1 MDANVIQTIAGYV
14 AIAVPVTV
22 ALGNLARIAMEWL
35 SQRHKIK
42 TTVIQQTHDI
52 TTHYLD
58 RALDPKVPLALRH
71 QLLRF
76 LATPD
81 RDGSRLQNWAKG
93 ELERVGS
100 IVDETNRAVEDA
112 EKELHAAKSAAQV
125 AAAEKK
131 LTNAMHRQRS
141 LMEPPVKPP
150 MTAAALRAGL
160 ISDTDLSGLD
170 MQHSDLKKMSLVY
183 RKLRAADFSG
193 SDLSDASLQGCD
205 LRAAVFAN
213 SNLSGTTF
221 YQADLRGANLQGAT
235 LVRNDFREA
244 RLEGTDFRGATIEN
258 IDFRATYDKSTQW
271 PEGFDPD
278 AAGAVRVDAKP
289 SKVADAAAAAATEGN
304 AQPGVPGDA

>member
-1 MDANVIQTIAGYV
+1 MQKEVIQTIAGYI

-35 SQRHKIK
+35 SQQHKIK
-42 TTVIQQTHDI
+42 TTLIQQTHDI

-81 RDGSRLQNWAKG
+81 QGGSRLQDWAEG
-93 ELERVGS
+93 ELERIGN
-100 IVDETNRAVEDA
+100 IVDETTRAVEAA
-112 EKELHAAKSAAQV
+112 EKELQAAKSAAQV

-131 LTNAMHRQRS
+131 LVDAMKRQQA
-141 LMEPPVKPP
+141 LMEPPVRPP

-160 ISDTDLSGLD
+160 VSDADLSGLD
-170 MQHSDLKKMSLVY
+170 MQHSDLKKMRLAY
-183 RKLRAADFSG
+183 RRLRGADFSG

-213 SNLSGTTF
+213 SNLSRTVF
-221 YQADLRGANLQGAT
+221 YEADLREANLQGAT
-235 LVRNDFREA
+235 LVGSDFQRA
-244 RLEGTDFRGATIEN
+244 RLEGADFRGTTIEDV
-258 IDFRATYDKSTQW
+258 DFRATYDKSTLW

-278 AAGAVRVDAKP
+278 AAGAVRVDVERGD
-289 SKVADAAAAAATEGN
+289 VATAEL
-304 AQPGVPGDA
+304 

>member
-1 MDANVIQTIAGYV
+1 MQAEVIQTIVGYV

-35 SQRHKIK
+35 SQQHKIK
-42 TTVIQQTHDI
+42 TTVIQQTHNI

-58 RALDPKVPLALRH
+58 RALDPNVPLALRH

-81 RDGSRLQNWAKG
+81 HDGSRLQSWAKG

-100 IVDETNRAVEDA
+100 IVDETNRAVEFA

-131 LTNAMHRQRS
+131 LSDAMQRQRS
-141 LMEPPVKPP
+141 LMEPPTTPP

-160 ISDTDLSGLD
+160 ISDKDLSGLD
-170 MQHSDLKKMSLVY
+170 MQNSDLKNMSLDY
-183 RKLRAADFSG
+183 RKLRGADFSG
-193 SDLSDASLQGCD
+193 SDLSSATLQGCD
-205 LRAAVFAN
+205 LRAVVFAN
-213 SNLSGTTF
+213 CNLTRTSF
-221 YQADLRGANLQGAT
+221 HKADLRGANFRGAT
-235 LVRNDFREA
+235 LQKNNFSEA
-244 RLEGTDFRGATIEN
+244 RLEGADFHDTSIEKV
-258 IDFRATYDKSTQW
+258 DFRATYDMSTKW

-278 AAGAVRVDAKP
+278 AAGAVRVDATP
-289 SKVADAAAAAATEGN
+289 DKVAKAEVATATKGN
-304 AQPGVPGDA
+304 VQPSDTGEV